1 MSDTATTHQTHA
13 PRCVALVG
21 PQGGGKT
28 SLLESILHITGAT
41 TRKGTVKDG
50 TTVGDST
57 DEARSRLMSTEVT
70 PAVTTYL
77 GDTWTFLDCPGSVE
91 LMQESLNA
99 LMAADAAVVVC
110 EPDLDRSVALAPVF
124 RFLDDHAI
132 PHMVF
137 VNKMESASAHTA
149 DLMRVLQGQSQRPLV
164 LRQVPIR
171 DGEQVTGFVD
181 LVSERAYQYDG
192 SNPSKLIGIPESI
205 SEREQ
210 NARQEMLEALA
221 DHDDTLLEQ
230 LLEDVVPPPA
240 EIYEQLAKDFAEDL
254 IVPVLIGEAEA
265 EHGVRRLLKALRHE
279 VPEPERTTQ
288 RLGDRLGDRL
298 GIGDEPL
305 VAVVFK
311 TVHAPHAGKLSY
323 ARILRGTVTDGMSC
337 GEHRISGLYRLHGA
351 TTTKIAKAEAGEVAA
366 LGKMDAVATGDLLTR
381 GGPRHLDGWP
391 EPLSTVHAVAL
402 AAENRNDEVKLT
414 GAIQKLVE
422 EDPSLVFEQNPEVG
436 GLILRGQG
444 EVQLLLALD
453 RMQRRYNVK
462 VTARKP
468 EVPYKETIRRGVHQH
483 ARHKKQ
489 SGGHGQFGD
498 VHIDIKPLER
508 GAGFEF
514 SETVVGGAVPRQ
526 YIPSVEAGVRDYL
539 NRGPLGFPVVDVAVT
554 LTDGQYHAVDS
565 SDMAFRTAGR
575 LAMSEGMPKCDP
587 VLLEPIA
594 EVKVF
599 VPSEYTAKV
608 QRILSSRRGQILGFN
623 ARDGWDGWDEVKA
636 YLPQAEMQD
645 LITDLRSL
653 TLGIGTYVARFSH
666 LQELTGREADRV
678 IEQRQQQLAAA

>member
-1 MSDTATTHQTHA
+1 MSDTDTTPRTHA

-28 SLLESILHITGAT
+28 SLLESILHVTGAT
-41 TRKGTVKDG
+41 TRKGTIKDG

-57 DEARSRLMSTEVT
+57 DESKSRLMSTEVT
-70 PAVTTYL
+70 PAVTSYL
-77 GDTWTFLDCPGSVE
+77 GDTWTFLDCPGSIE
-91 LMQESLNA
+91 LAQESLNA
-99 LMAADAAVVVC
+99 LMAVDAAVVVC
-110 EPDLDRSVALAPVF
+110 EPDLGRSVALAPLF

-137 VNKMESASAHTA
+137 VNKMESSTTHTA

-171 DGEQVTGFVD
+171 EGEQVTGYVD

-192 SNPSKLIGIPESI
+192 SNPSKLIGIPETI

-210 NARQEMLEALA
+210 SARQEMLEALA
-221 DHDDTLLEQ
+221 DYDDTLLEQ
-230 LLEDVVPPPA
+230 LLEDVIPPPD
-240 EIYEQLAKDFAEDL
+240 EIYQQLAKDFAEDL
-254 IVPVLIGEAEA
+254 IVPVLIGEAES
-265 EHGVRRLLKALRHE
+265 EHGLRRLLKALRHE
-279 VPEPERTTQ
+279 VPEPHRTAE
-288 RLGDRLGDRL
+288 RL
-298 GIGDEPL
+298 GIGDEPVGAL
-305 VAVVFK
+305 VFK
-311 TVHAPHAGKLSY
+311 TVHAAHAGKLSY
-323 ARILRGTVTDGMSC
+323 ARVLRGSVTDGMSF
-337 GEHRISGLYRLHGA
+337 GEHRVSGLYRLHG
-351 TTTKIAKAEAGEVAA
+351 TTSTKLPKAETGEVAA
-366 LGKMDAVATGDLLTR
+366 FGKIDAVQTGDLLTR
-381 GGPRHLDGWP
+381 SGAHRLDGWP
-391 EPLSTVHAVAL
+391 EPLATVYAVAL

-462 VTARKP
+462 VAARKP
-468 EVPYKETIRRGVHQH
+468 DVPYKETIRRGVHQH

-498 VHIDIKPLER
+498 VPIDIKPMDR

-539 NRGPLGFPVVDVAVT
+539 QRGPLGFPVVDVAVT

-565 SDMAFRTAGR
+565 SDMAFRTAAR
-575 LAMSEGMPKCDP
+575 MAMSEGMPKCDP

-594 EVKVF
+594 EVRVL
-599 VPSEYTAKV
+599 VPSDYTAKM
-608 QRILSSRRGQILGFN
+608 QRILSGRRGQILGFN
-623 ARDGWDGWDEVKA
+623 AREGWDGWDEVKA
-636 YLPQAEMQD
+636 YLPQSEMQD
-645 LITDLRSL
+645 LITEIRSL

-666 LQELTGREADRV
+666 LQELVGREADRV